1 MPLLS
6 KNLLCFH
13 KIIQN
18 NIVIFYD
25 FMIQDSKRKEMF
37 IEKISLFIKMLLK
50 YFACLSN
57 KTFVNM
63 AKN

>member
-25 FMIQDSKRKEMF
+25 FMIRDSKRRKNVYRKDKLIHKNAIKVFCMF
-37 IEKISLFIKMLLK
+37 IE
-50 YFACLSN
+50 
-57 KTFVNM
+57 
-63 AKN
+63 